1 VTARRPSGS
10 GSEPGAMR
18 SAPPRALAGWLLFDW
33 AAQPFYTLVLTFLFA
48 PYFASTFIGDA
59 ARGQALWGYTTAA
72 AGVLVAIL
80 SPILGAI
87 ADASG
92 KRKPW
97 IALSSLAL
105 IAGLC
110 SLWLAAPGQSAQ
122 LVPVIAGIIIA
133 SVAAEIAGVF
143 TNAMMP
149 GLVPPDRL
157 GRLSGTGWAVGYAG
171 GLVSL
176 ILAAGLIVADGETGK
191 TLLGLEPILPLNFL
205 NHEGER
211 LIGPLSALWY
221 AIFILPLFLFTP
233 DRGTGKNADGPGSA
247 VSRGLGQ
254 LRETIRHAR
263 RYRNIVRFLT
273 ARMLYADGLG
283 AIFVFGGLYAASLF
297 GWTATELGLFGIV
310 ITVTAAIGA
319 FIGGPLDD
327 RFGARA
333 VIIWGLFGLMAACA
347 GVLSVDATRIFYVI
361 PIVPANAA
369 DGIFSS
375 AGERVYIAFSAGIGL
390 VSGPVQ
396 ASSRS
401 LLARIAPGDM
411 ATEFFGLFA
420 FSGKVTAFAAPL
432 VVGLVTN
439 ITGDQRLG
447 IASIAAFLAAGLVL
461 VQGVK
466 EER

>member
-1 VTARRPSGS
+1 MQKTPR
-10 GSEPGAMR
+10 
-18 SAPPRALAGWLLFDW
+18 RALVGWVMFDW

-59 ARGQALWGYTTAA
+59 AWGQELWGYTTAA
-72 AGVLVAIL
+72 AGLIVAIL
-80 SPILGAI
+80 SPVLGAI

-97 IALSSLAL
+97 IAVSSILL

-110 SLWLAAPGQSAQ
+110 SLWLAAPGQTSL
-122 LVPVIAGIIIA
+122 LVPVICGVIVA
-133 SVAAEIAGVF
+133 SVAAEIATVF

-149 GLVPPDRL
+149 GLVPPHQL

-176 ILAAGLIVADGETGK
+176 VMAAGLLVADGETGK
-191 TLLGLEPILPLNFL
+191 TMMGLNPVLPLNSL
-205 NHEGER
+205 DHEGER
-211 LIGPLSALWY
+211 LIGPFSALWY
-221 AIFILPLFLFTP
+221 AVFILPLFMFTP
-233 DRGTGKNADGPGSA
+233 DSGAGKSVNGPGSA
-247 VSRGLGQ
+247 VSRGLRQ
-254 LRETIRHAR
+254 LRETLLHVR
-263 RYRNIVRFLT
+263 RYGNIVRFLA

-297 GWTATELGLFGIV
+297 GWTALELGLFGIV

-327 RFGARA
+327 RFGART

-347 GVLSVDATRIFYVI
+347 GVLSVDGTSIFYV
-361 PIVPANAA
+361 VNVAPANAA
-369 DGIFSS
+369 DGVFSS
-375 AGERVYIAFSAGIGL
+375 IGEQVYLAFAAGIGL
-390 VSGPVQ
+390 VSGPIQ

-401 LLARIAPGDM
+401 LLARLAPPDM
-411 ATEFFGLFA
+411 VTEFFGLFA

-432 VVGLVTN
+432 AVGIVTGL
-439 ITGDQRLG
+439 TGDQRLG
-447 IASIAAFLAAGLVL
+447 IASIAIFLVL
-461 VQGVK
+461 GLALLVTVK

>member
-1 VTARRPSGS
+1 
-10 GSEPGAMR
+10 MR
-18 SAPPRALAGWLLFDW
+18 SAPPRALVGWVMFDW

-59 ARGQALWGYTTAA
+59 TWGQELWGYTTAA
-72 AGVLVAIL
+72 AGILVAVL

-97 IALSSLAL
+97 IALSSVLL

-110 SLWLAAPGQSAQ
+110 SLWLAAPGQTSQ
-122 LVPVIAGIIIA
+122 LAPVIAGIIIA

-176 ILAAGLIVADGETGK
+176 VLAAGLIVTDGETGK
-191 TLLGLEPILPLNFL
+191 TMMGLEPILPLNSL
-205 NHEGER
+205 DHEGER
-211 LIGPLSALWY
+211 IIGPLSALWY
-221 AIFILPLFLFTP
+221 LIFVIPLFIFTP
-233 DRGTGKNADGPGSA
+233 DSGTGSKANGPGKT
-247 VSRGLGQ
+247 VSRGLRQ
-254 LRETIRHAR
+254 LRETLVHVR
-263 RYRNIVRFLT
+263 RYGNIIRFLT

-327 RFGARA
+327 RFGART
-333 VIIWGLFGLMAACA
+333 VIIWGLLGLMAACA
-347 GVLSVDATRIFYVI
+347 GVLSVNATSVFYV
-361 PIVPANAA
+361 VSVAPAHPA
-369 DGIFSS
+369 DGVFSS
-375 AGERVYIAFSAGIGL
+375 FGEQVYLAFSAGIGL
-390 VSGPVQ
+390 VSGPIQ

-401 LLARIAPGDM
+401 LMARLAPPEM

-432 VVGLVTN
+432 TVSLATWA
-439 ITGDQRLG
+439 TGSQRLG
-447 IASIAAFLAAGLVL
+447 IASIAVFLVL
-461 VQGVK
+461 GLGLLLSV
-466 EER
+466 EEQNI

>member
-1 VTARRPSGS
+1 MQITPRRG
-10 GSEPGAMR
+10 
-18 SAPPRALAGWLLFDW
+18 LVGWVMFDW

-59 ARGQALWGYTTAA
+59 AWGQELWGYTTAA
-72 AGVLVAIL
+72 AGLIVAIL
-80 SPILGAI
+80 SPVLGAI

-97 IALSSLAL
+97 IAGSSVLL

-110 SLWLAAPGQSAQ
+110 SLWLAAPGQTSL
-122 LVPVIAGIIIA
+122 LVPVISGIIVA
-133 SVAAEIAGVF
+133 SVAAEIATVF

-149 GLVPPDRL
+149 GLVPPHRL

-176 ILAAGLIVADGETGK
+176 ILAAGLLVADGETGK
-191 TLLGLEPILPLNFL
+191 TMIGLNPVLPLNSL
-205 NHEGER
+205 DHEGER
-211 LIGPLSALWY
+211 LIGPFSALWY
-221 AIFILPLFLFTP
+221 AIFVLPLFMFTP
-233 DRGTGKNADGPGSA
+233 DSGTGKSVNGPGSA

-254 LRETIRHAR
+254 LRETLVHVRH
-263 RYRNIVRFLT
+263 YGNIVRFLA

-283 AIFVFGGLYAASLF
+283 AIFVFGGLYAAALF
-297 GWTATELGLFGIV
+297 SWSALELGLFGIV

-327 RFGARA
+327 RFGART
-333 VIIWGLFGLMAACA
+333 VIIWGLLGLMVACA
-347 GVLSVDATRIFYVI
+347 GVLSVDGTRIFYV
-361 PIVPANAA
+361 VNTAPANAA
-369 DGIFSS
+369 DGVFSS
-375 AGERVYIAFSAGIGL
+375 VGERVYLAFSAGIGL
-390 VSGPVQ
+390 VSGPIQ

-401 LLARIAPGDM
+401 LLARLTPPDM

-432 VVGLVTN
+432 TVSVITAL
-439 ITGDQRLG
+439 TGDQRLG
-447 IASIAAFLAAGLVL
+447 IASIAIYLVL
-461 VQGVK
+461 GLGLLLSVK

>member
-1 VTARRPSGS
+1 MARVSDASHTPKRGI
-10 GSEPGAMR
+10 
-18 SAPPRALAGWLLFDW
+18 AGWLLFDW

-59 ARGQALWGYTTAA
+59 AWGQELWGYTTAA
-72 AGVLVAIL
+72 AGAIVAIL
-80 SPILGAI
+80 SPVLGAI

-92 KRKPW
+92 RRKPW
-97 IALSSLAL
+97 IAASSLAL

-110 SLWLAAPGQSAQ
+110 ALWLAAPGEIAM
-122 LVPVIAGIIIA
+122 LAPVIAGVIAA

-176 ILAAGLIVADGETGK
+176 VLAAGLIVADGETGR
-191 TLLGLEPILPLNFL
+191 TMMGLEPVLPLNSL
-205 NHEGER
+205 EHEGER
-211 LIGPLSALWY
+211 LIGPFAALWY
-221 AIFILPLFLFTP
+221 AIFVLPLFLFTP
-233 DRGTGKNADGPGSA
+233 DTGTGRAVNGPGRA
-247 VSRGLGQ
+247 VSRGLAQ
-254 LRETIRHAR
+254 LRDTLLHVR
-263 RYRNIVRFLT
+263 RYGNIVRFLA

-283 AIFVFGGLYAASLF
+283 AIFVFGGLYAKALF
-297 GWTATELGLFGIV
+297 GWTAMELGLFGIV

-327 RFGARA
+327 RFGART
-333 VIIWGLFGLMAACA
+333 VIIWGLLGLMAACA
-347 GVLSVDATRIFYVI
+347 GVLSVDGARILYV
-361 PIVPANAA
+361 VNVAPANAA
-369 DGIFSS
+369 DGVFASV
-375 AGERVYIAFSAGIGL
+375 GEQVYLAFSAGIGL
-390 VSGPVQ
+390 VAGPIQ

-401 LLARIAPGDM
+401 LLARLAPPDM

-432 VVGLVTN
+432 TVALVTGV
-439 ITGDQRLG
+439 TGDQRLG
-447 IASIAAFLAAGLVL
+447 IASIAVFLVLGLVL
-461 VQGVK
+461 VLGVK
-466 EER
+466 EKRNRF

>member
-1 VTARRPSGS
+1 
-10 GSEPGAMR
+10 M
-18 SAPPRALAGWLLFDW
+18 FDW

-59 ARGQALWGYTTAA
+59 AWGQELWGYTTAA
-72 AGVLVAIL
+72 AGAIVALL
-80 SPILGAI
+80 SPVLGAI

-97 IALSSLAL
+97 IAASSLFF

-110 SLWLAAPGQSAQ
+110 TLWLAAPGQTSQ
-122 LVPVIAGIIIA
+122 LVPVLAGIIVA

-149 GLVPPDRL
+149 GLVPPNQL

-176 ILAAGLIVADGETGK
+176 VLAAGLIVADGETGK
-191 TLLGLEPILPLNFL
+191 TMMGLDTILPLNSL
-205 NHEGER
+205 DHEGER

-221 AIFILPLFLFTP
+221 VIFVLPLFMFTP
-233 DRGTGKNADGPGSA
+233 DSGTGKSVNGPGSA
-247 VSRGLGQ
+247 VSRGLRQ
-254 LRETIRHAR
+254 LRETLVHVR
-263 RYRNIVRFLT
+263 RYGNIVRFLA

-283 AIFVFGGLYAASLF
+283 AIFVFGGLYAAALF
-297 GWTATELGLFGIV
+297 HWTAAELGLFGIV

-327 RFGARA
+327 RFGARTI
-333 VIIWGLFGLMAACA
+333 IIWGLLGLMVACA
-347 GVLSVDATRIFYVI
+347 GVLSVDGTHIFYV
-361 PIVPANAA
+361 VNAAPANAA
-369 DGIFSS
+369 DGVFSS
-375 AGERVYIAFSAGIGL
+375 VGEKVYLAFSAGIGL
-390 VSGPVQ
+390 VAGPIQ

-401 LLARIAPGDM
+401 LLARLTPPDM

-420 FSGKVTAFAAPL
+420 FSGKITAFAAPL
-432 VVGLVTN
+432 TVSLVTAL
-439 ITGDQRLG
+439 TGSQRLG
-447 IASIAAFLAAGLVL
+447 IASIAIFLVL
-461 VQGVK
+461 GLGLLLTVK
-466 EER
+466 EEPS

>member
-1 VTARRPSGS
+1 MQSV
-10 GSEPGAMR
+10 
-18 SAPPRALAGWLLFDW
+18 PPRALAGWVMFDW

-59 ARGQALWGYTTAA
+59 AWGQELWGYTTAA
-72 AGVLVAIL
+72 AGVIVALL
-80 SPILGAI
+80 SPVLGAI

-97 IALSSLAL
+97 IAVSSLAL

-110 SLWLAAPGQSAQ
+110 TLWLAAPGQSAQ

-133 SVAAEIAGVF
+133 SVAAEIATVF

-176 ILAAGLIVADGETGK
+176 VLAAGLIVADGETGK
-191 TLLGLEPILPLNFL
+191 TMMGLEPILPLNSL
-205 NHEGER
+205 DHEGER

-221 AIFILPLFLFTP
+221 AIFVLPLFLFTP
-233 DRGTGKNADGPGSA
+233 DIGSGKSVNGPGSA
-247 VSRGLGQ
+247 VKRGLKQ
-254 LRETIRHAR
+254 LRETLLHVRH
-263 RYRNIVRFLT
+263 YGNIVRFLT

-297 GWTATELGLFGIV
+297 NWTAAELGLFGIV

-327 RFGARA
+327 RFGART
-333 VIIWGLFGLMAACA
+333 VIIWGLLGLMVACA
-347 GVLSVDATRIFYVI
+347 GVLSVDGTSIFYV
-361 PIVPANAA
+361 VETAPANAA
-369 DGIFSS
+369 DGVFSS
-375 AGERVYIAFSAGIGL
+375 VGEKVYMAFAAGIGL
-390 VSGPVQ
+390 VSGPIQ

-401 LLARIAPGDM
+401 LLARITPPDM

-432 VVGLVTN
+432 TVSLVTAM
-439 ITGDQRLG
+439 TGDQRLG
-447 IASIAAFLAAGLVL
+447 IASIAIFLVL
-461 VQGVK
+461 GLALLLSVE

>member
-1 VTARRPSGS
+1 
-10 GSEPGAMR
+10 M
-18 SAPPRALAGWLLFDW
+18 FDW

-59 ARGQALWGYTTAA
+59 AWGQELWGYTTAA
-72 AGVLVAIL
+72 AGLIVAIF
-80 SPILGAI
+80 SPVLGAI

-97 IALSSLAL
+97 IAGSSVLL

-110 SLWLAAPGQSAQ
+110 SLWLAAPGQTSL
-122 LVPVIAGIIIA
+122 LVPVISGIIVA
-133 SVAAEIAGVF
+133 SVAAEIATVF

-176 ILAAGLIVADGETGK
+176 ILAAGLLVADGETGK
-191 TLLGLEPILPLNFL
+191 TMIGLNPVLPLNSL
-205 NHEGER
+205 DHEGER
-211 LIGPLSALWY
+211 LIGPFSALWY
-221 AIFILPLFLFTP
+221 AIFVLPLFMFTP
-233 DRGTGKNADGPGSA
+233 DSGTGKSVNGPGSA
-247 VSRGLGQ
+247 VSRGLKQ
-254 LRETIRHAR
+254 LRETLVHVRH
-263 RYRNIVRFLT
+263 YGNIVRFLA
-273 ARMLYADGLG
+273 ARMFYADGLG

-297 GWTATELGLFGIV
+297 SWSALELGLFGIV

-327 RFGARA
+327 RFGART
-333 VIIWGLFGLMAACA
+333 VIIWGLLGLMVACA
-347 GVLSVDATRIFYVI
+347 GVLSVDGTRIFYV
-361 PIVPANAA
+361 VNTAPANAA
-369 DGIFSS
+369 DGAFSS
-375 AGERVYIAFSAGIGL
+375 VGERVYLAFSAGIGL
-390 VSGPVQ
+390 VSGPIQ

-401 LLARIAPGDM
+401 LLARLTPPDM

-432 VVGLVTN
+432 TVSVVTAL
-439 ITGDQRLG
+439 TGDQRLG
-447 IASIAAFLAAGLVL
+447 IASIAIFLILGLGL
-461 VQGVK
+461 LLSVK

>member
-1 VTARRPSGS
+1 
-10 GSEPGAMR
+10 M
-18 SAPPRALAGWLLFDW
+18 FDW

-59 ARGQALWGYTTAA
+59 AWGQELWGYTTAA
-72 AGVLVAIL
+72 AGAIVALL
-80 SPILGAI
+80 SPVLGAI

-97 IALSSLAL
+97 IAASSLFF

-110 SLWLAAPGQSAQ
+110 TLWLAAPGQTSQ
-122 LVPVIAGIIIA
+122 LVPVLAGIIVA

-149 GLVPPDRL
+149 GLVPPNQL

-176 ILAAGLIVADGETGK
+176 VLAAGLIVADGETGK
-191 TLLGLEPILPLNFL
+191 TMMGLDTILPLNSL
-205 NHEGER
+205 DHEGER

-221 AIFILPLFLFTP
+221 VIFVLPLFMFTP
-233 DRGTGKNADGPGSA
+233 DSGTGKSVNGPGSA
-247 VSRGLGQ
+247 VSRGLRQ
-254 LRETIRHAR
+254 LRETLVHVR
-263 RYRNIVRFLT
+263 RYGNIVRFLA

-283 AIFVFGGLYAASLF
+283 AIFVFGGLYAAALF
-297 GWTATELGLFGIV
+297 HWTAAELGLFGIV

-327 RFGARA
+327 RFGVRTI
-333 VIIWGLFGLMAACA
+333 IIWGLLGLMVACA
-347 GVLSVDATRIFYVI
+347 GVLSVDGTHIFYV
-361 PIVPANAA
+361 VNAAPANAA
-369 DGIFSS
+369 DGVFSS
-375 AGERVYIAFSAGIGL
+375 VGEKVYLAFSAGIGL
-390 VSGPVQ
+390 VAGPIQ

-401 LLARIAPGDM
+401 LLARLTPPDM

-420 FSGKVTAFAAPL
+420 FSGKITAFAAPL
-432 VVGLVTN
+432 TVSLVTSA
-439 ITGDQRLG
+439 TGDQRLG
-447 IASIAAFLAAGLVL
+447 IASIAIFLVL
-461 VQGVK
+461 GLGLLLTVK
-466 EER
+466 EEPS

>member
-1 VTARRPSGS
+1 MTKANEMRMTPRRG
-10 GSEPGAMR
+10 
-18 SAPPRALAGWLLFDW
+18 LVGWVMFDW

-48 PYFASTFIGDA
+48 PYFASTFIGNA
-59 ARGQALWGYTTAA
+59 AWGQELWGYITAV
-72 AGVLVAIL
+72 AGAIVAIL
-80 SPILGAI
+80 SPVLGAI

-97 IALSSLAL
+97 IAVSSLAL

-110 SLWLAAPGQSAQ
+110 SLWLAAPGQTDQ
-122 LVPVIAGIIIA
+122 LAPVIAGILIA

-149 GLVPPDRL
+149 GLVPPNQL

-176 ILAAGLIVADGETGK
+176 VLAAGLIVSDGETGK
-191 TLLGLEPILPLNFL
+191 TMMGLEPILPLNSL
-205 NHEGER
+205 DHEGER
-211 LIGPLSALWY
+211 LIGPFSALWY
-221 AIFILPLFLFTP
+221 AIFVLPLFMFTP
-233 DRGTGKNADGPGSA
+233 DSSSGKSVNGPGSA
-247 VSRGLGQ
+247 ISRGLKQ
-254 LRETIRHAR
+254 LRETLLHVR

-283 AIFVFGGLYAASLF
+283 AIFVFGGLYAAALF
-297 GWTATELGLFGIV
+297 NWTAAELGLFGIV

-327 RFGARA
+327 RFGART
-333 VIIWGLFGLMAACA
+333 VIICGLLGLMAACV
-347 GVLSVDATRIFYVI
+347 GVLSVDGTRIFYV
-361 PIVPANAA
+361 VDVQPANPAN
-369 DGIFSS
+369 GIFSS
-375 AGERVYIAFSAGIGL
+375 VGEQVYLAFAAGIGL
-390 VSGPVQ
+390 VSGPIQ

-401 LLARIAPGDM
+401 LLARLTPPDM

-432 VVGLVTN
+432 TVSLVTAL
-439 ITGDQRLG
+439 TGSQRLG
-447 IASIAAFLAAGLVL
+447 IASIALFLVL
-461 VQGVK
+461 GLGLLLSVK
-466 EER
+466 EPGSE

>member
-1 VTARRPSGS
+1 MQITPRRG
-10 GSEPGAMR
+10 
-18 SAPPRALAGWLLFDW
+18 LVGWVMFDW

-59 ARGQALWGYTTAA
+59 AWGQELWGYTTAA
-72 AGVLVAIL
+72 AGLIVAIF
-80 SPILGAI
+80 SPVLGAI

-97 IALSSLAL
+97 IAVSSILL

-110 SLWLAAPGQSAQ
+110 TLWLAAPGQTSL
-122 LVPVIAGIIIA
+122 LVPVICGVIVA
-133 SVAAEIAGVF
+133 SVAAEIATVF

-176 ILAAGLIVADGETGK
+176 VLAAGLIVADGETGK
-191 TLLGLEPILPLNFL
+191 TMMGLEPILPLNSL
-205 NHEGER
+205 DHEGER
-211 LIGPLSALWY
+211 LIGPFSALWY
-221 AIFILPLFLFTP
+221 AVFVLPLFMFTP
-233 DRGTGKNADGPGSA
+233 DSGAGKSVNGPGSA
-247 VSRGLGQ
+247 VSRGLRQ
-254 LRETIRHAR
+254 LRETLLHVR
-263 RYRNIVRFLT
+263 RYGNIVRFLA

-297 GWTATELGLFGIV
+297 GWSALELGLFGIV

-327 RFGARA
+327 RFGART

-347 GVLSVDATRIFYVI
+347 GVLSVDGTRIFYV
-361 PIVPANAA
+361 VNVAPASAA
-369 DGIFSS
+369 DGVFSS
-375 AGERVYIAFSAGIGL
+375 IGERVYLAFAAGIGL
-390 VSGPVQ
+390 VSGPIQ

-401 LLARIAPGDM
+401 LLARLAPPDM
-411 ATEFFGLFA
+411 VTEFFGLFA

-432 VVGLVTN
+432 AVGIVTGL
-439 ITGDQRLG
+439 TGDQRLG
-447 IASIAAFLAAGLVL
+447 IASIAIFLVL
-461 VQGVK
+461 GLALLVTVK

>member
-1 VTARRPSGS
+1 
-10 GSEPGAMR
+10 M
-18 SAPPRALAGWLLFDW
+18 FDW

-59 ARGQALWGYTTAA
+59 AWGQELWGYTTAA
-72 AGVLVAIL
+72 AGLIVAIL
-80 SPILGAI
+80 SPVLGAI

-97 IALSSLAL
+97 IALSSILL

-110 SLWLAAPGQSAQ
+110 SLWLAAPGQTSL
-122 LVPVIAGIIIA
+122 LVPVIAGVIVA
-133 SVAAEIAGVF
+133 SVAAEIATVF

-149 GLVPPDRL
+149 GLVPPHQL

-176 ILAAGLIVADGETGK
+176 VLAAGLLVADGETGK
-191 TLLGLEPILPLNFL
+191 TMMGLNPVLPLNSL
-205 NHEGER
+205 DHEGER
-211 LIGPLSALWY
+211 LIGPFSALWY
-221 AIFILPLFLFTP
+221 AVFVLPLFMFTP
-233 DRGTGKNADGPGSA
+233 DSGAGKSVNGPGSA
-247 VSRGLGQ
+247 ASRGLRQ
-254 LRETIRHAR
+254 LRETLLHVR
-263 RYRNIVRFLT
+263 RYGNIVRFLA

-297 GWTATELGLFGIV
+297 GWTALELGLFGIV

-327 RFGARA
+327 RFGART

-347 GVLSVDATRIFYVI
+347 GVLSVDGTSIFYVVNVA
-361 PIVPANAA
+361 PVNAA
-369 DGIFSS
+369 DGVFSS
-375 AGERVYIAFSAGIGL
+375 IGEQVYLAFAAGIGL
-390 VSGPVQ
+390 VSGPIQ

-401 LLARIAPGDM
+401 LLARLAPPDM
-411 ATEFFGLFA
+411 VTEFFGLFA

-432 VVGLVTN
+432 AVGIVTGL
-439 ITGDQRLG
+439 TGDQRLG
-447 IASIAAFLAAGLVL
+447 IASIAIFLVL
-461 VQGVK
+461 GLALLVTVK

>member
-1 VTARRPSGS
+1 MQITPRRG
-10 GSEPGAMR
+10 
-18 SAPPRALAGWLLFDW
+18 LVGWVMFDW

-59 ARGQALWGYTTAA
+59 AWGQELWGYTTAA
-72 AGVLVAIL
+72 AGLIVAIL
-80 SPILGAI
+80 SPVLGAI

-97 IALSSLAL
+97 IAASSILL

-110 SLWLAAPGQSAQ
+110 TLWLAAPGQNSM
-122 LVPVIAGIIIA
+122 LVPVIAGVIVA
-133 SVAAEIAGVF
+133 SVAAEIATVF

-149 GLVPPDRL
+149 GLVPAHRL

-176 ILAAGLIVADGETGK
+176 VLAAGLLVADGETGK
-191 TLLGLEPILPLNFL
+191 TMIGLPPVLPLNSL
-205 NHEGER
+205 AHEGER
-211 LIGPLSALWY
+211 LIGPFSALWY
-221 AIFILPLFLFTP
+221 AIFVLPLFMFTP
-233 DRGTGKNADGPGSA
+233 DSGTGKSVNGPGSA

-254 LRETIRHAR
+254 LRETLVHVR
-263 RYRNIVRFLT
+263 RYGNIVRFLA

-297 GWTATELGLFGIV
+297 SWSALELGLFGIV

-319 FIGGPLDD
+319 FIGGSLDD
-327 RFGARA
+327 RFGART
-333 VIIWGLFGLMAACA
+333 VIIWGLLGLMVACA
-347 GVLSVDATRIFYVI
+347 GVLSVDGTRIFYV
-361 PIVPANAA
+361 VNTAPANAA
-369 DGIFSS
+369 DGVFSS
-375 AGERVYIAFSAGIGL
+375 VGERVYLAFAAGIGL
-390 VSGPVQ
+390 VSGPIQ

-401 LLARIAPGDM
+401 LLARLTPPDM

-432 VVGLVTN
+432 TVSVVTAL
-439 ITGDQRLG
+439 TGDQRLG
-447 IASIAAFLAAGLVL
+447 IASIAIYLVL
-461 VQGVK
+461 GLGLLLSVK

>member
-1 VTARRPSGS
+1 MQITPRRG
-10 GSEPGAMR
+10 
-18 SAPPRALAGWLLFDW
+18 LVGWVMFDW

-59 ARGQALWGYTTAA
+59 AWGQELWGYTT
-72 AGVLVAIL
+72 
-80 SPILGAI
+80 
-87 ADASG
+87 DASG

-97 IALSSLAL
+97 IAASSILL

-110 SLWLAAPGQSAQ
+110 TLWLAAPGQNSM
-122 LVPVIAGIIIA
+122 LVPVIAGVIVA
-133 SVAAEIAGVF
+133 SVAAEIATVF

-149 GLVPPDRL
+149 GLVPAHRL

-176 ILAAGLIVADGETGK
+176 VLAAGLLVADGETGK
-191 TLLGLEPILPLNFL
+191 TMIGLPPVLPLNSL
-205 NHEGER
+205 AHEGER
-211 LIGPLSALWY
+211 LIGPFSALWY
-221 AIFILPLFLFTP
+221 AIFVLPLFMFTP
-233 DRGTGKNADGPGSA
+233 DSGTGKSVNGPGSA

-254 LRETIRHAR
+254 LRETLVHVR
-263 RYRNIVRFLT
+263 RYGNIVRFLA

-297 GWTATELGLFGIV
+297 SWSALELGLFGIV

-327 RFGARA
+327 RFGART
-333 VIIWGLFGLMAACA
+333 VIIWGLLGLMVACA
-347 GVLSVDATRIFYVI
+347 GVLSVDGTRIFYV
-361 PIVPANAA
+361 VNTAPANAA
-369 DGIFSS
+369 DGVFSS
-375 AGERVYIAFSAGIGL
+375 VGERVYLAFAAGIGL
-390 VSGPVQ
+390 VSGPIQ

-401 LLARIAPGDM
+401 LLARLTPPDM

-432 VVGLVTN
+432 TVSVVTAL
-439 ITGDQRLG
+439 TGDQRLG
-447 IASIAAFLAAGLVL
+447 IASIAIYLVL
-461 VQGVK
+461 GLGLLLSVK

>member
-1 VTARRPSGS
+1 MQITPRRG
-10 GSEPGAMR
+10 
-18 SAPPRALAGWLLFDW
+18 LVGWVMFDW

-59 ARGQALWGYTTAA
+59 AWGQELWGYTTAA
-72 AGVLVAIL
+72 AGLIVAIF
-80 SPILGAI
+80 SPVLGAI

-97 IALSSLAL
+97 IAVSSILL

-110 SLWLAAPGQSAQ
+110 TLWLAAPGQTSL
-122 LVPVIAGIIIA
+122 LVPVICGVIVA
-133 SVAAEIAGVF
+133 SVAAEIATVF

-149 GLVPPDRL
+149 GLVPPHQL

-176 ILAAGLIVADGETGK
+176 VLAAGLLVADGETGK
-191 TLLGLEPILPLNFL
+191 TMMGLNPVLPLNSL
-205 NHEGER
+205 DHEGER
-211 LIGPLSALWY
+211 LIGPFSALWY
-221 AIFILPLFLFTP
+221 AVFVLPLFMFTP
-233 DRGTGKNADGPGSA
+233 DSGAGKSVNGPGSA
-247 VSRGLGQ
+247 VSRGLRQ
-254 LRETIRHAR
+254 LRETLLHVR
-263 RYRNIVRFLT
+263 RYGNIVRFLA

-297 GWTATELGLFGIV
+297 GWSALELGLFGIV

-327 RFGARA
+327 RFGART

-347 GVLSVDATRIFYVI
+347 GVLSVDGTRIFYV
-361 PIVPANAA
+361 VNVAPASAA
-369 DGIFSS
+369 DGVFSS
-375 AGERVYIAFSAGIGL
+375 IGERVYLAFAAGIGL
-390 VSGPVQ
+390 VSGPIQ

-401 LLARIAPGDM
+401 LLARLAPPDM
-411 ATEFFGLFA
+411 VTEFFGLFA

-432 VVGLVTN
+432 AVGIVTGL
-439 ITGDQRLG
+439 TGDQRLG
-447 IASIAAFLAAGLVL
+447 IASIAIFLVL
-461 VQGVK
+461 GLALLVTVK

>member
-1 VTARRPSGS
+1 MQFV
-10 GSEPGAMR
+10 
-18 SAPPRALAGWLLFDW
+18 PPRALAGWVMFDW

-59 ARGQALWGYTTAA
+59 AWGQELWGYTTAA
-72 AGVLVAIL
+72 AGVFVALL
-80 SPILGAI
+80 SPVLGAI

-97 IALSSLAL
+97 IAISSLAL

-110 SLWLAAPGQSAQ
+110 SLWLAAPGQSSQ
-122 LVPVIAGIIIA
+122 LLPVIAGIIVA
-133 SVAAEIAGVF
+133 SVAAEIATVF

-176 ILAAGLIVADGETGK
+176 VLAAGLIVADGETGK
-191 TLLGLEPILPLNFL
+191 TMMGLEPVLPLNSL
-205 NHEGER
+205 DHEGER

-221 AIFILPLFLFTP
+221 AIFVLPLFLFTP
-233 DRGTGKNADGPGSA
+233 DIGSGKSVNGPGSA
-247 VSRGLGQ
+247 VRRGLRQ
-254 LRETIRHAR
+254 LRDTLLHVRH
-263 RYRNIVRFLT
+263 YGNIVRFLT

-297 GWTATELGLFGIV
+297 NWTAAELGLFGIV

-327 RFGARA
+327 RFGART
-333 VIIWGLFGLMAACA
+333 VIIWGLVGLMAACA
-347 GVLSVDATRIFYVI
+347 GVLSVDATSIFYV
-361 PIVPANAA
+361 VGVAPASAA
-369 DGIFSS
+369 DGVFSS
-375 AGERVYIAFSAGIGL
+375 VGEKVYMAFAAGIGL
-390 VSGPVQ
+390 VSGPIQ

-401 LLARIAPGDM
+401 LLARITPPDM

-432 VVGLVTN
+432 TVSLVTAM
-439 ITGDQRLG
+439 TGDQRLG
-447 IASIAAFLAAGLVL
+447 IASIAIYLMLGLGL
-461 VQGVK
+461 LLSVK